1 MWQERSIAREKEG
14 EIEPIDIRS
23 PHARE
28 GGEEGQRERNSWQKQ
43 STYLPSSSF
52 SRSFARSSVRPFV
65 HSLAG
70 TNCSFLVR
78 CKSVLTMFSYGFLS
92 CLFVASLEALHPS
105 CSLLESKLNHYASR
119 QDQRSTSWYERTLC
133 QGLPNRTFCCPD
145 SNIDQ
150 IHQMASAD
158 LIQLFQ
164 KHLMPIEQS
173 ATQISATWNGQLH
186 SPS

>member
-1 MWQERSIAREKEG
+1 MSLLIFVLLMHERGEKKDSERETVG
-14 EIEPIDIRS
+14 RSNRPI
-23 PHARE
+23 
-28 GGEEGQRERNSWQKQ
+28 
-43 STYLPSSSF
+43 YLLLLLSLSL
-52 SRSFARSSVRPFV
+52 ARSLARPFV

-92 CLFVASLEALHPS
+92 CLFVASIEALHPS

-119 QDQRSTSWYERTLC
+119 QDQRSTAWYERTLC